1 MTTIVPAVKGIIIH
15 EQRLLIVRRA
25 VVDFGGGTWECPG
38 GKIDFGE
45 LPLDSLVREIE
56 EETQLT
62 VTPERL
68 LYASSFLTHPERQII
83 LLMYVCSTHQTDVQL
98 SAEHDAYLWAD
109 ETTICQLIA
118 PNILVDFERH
128 DVFSLLHR

>member
-1 MTTIVPAVKGIIIH
+1 MTAIVPAVKGIIIH

-25 VVDFGGGTWECPG
+25 AADFGGGTWECPG

-45 LPLDSLVREIE
+45 LPVDSLIREIK

-62 VTPERL
+62 VTPKHL
-68 LYASSFLTHPERQII
+68 LYASSFLTHPNRQII
-83 LLMYVCSTHQTDVQL
+83 LLMYVCATNQTDVQL

-109 ETTICQLIA
+109 ETTIRQLIA
-118 PNILVDFERH
+118 PNILADFERQ
-128 DVFSLLHR
+128 DVFSLLHH